1 MTTPELPHL
10 YQGKQAIINSD
21 RILFNAKT
29 DSVLLYSSQHISL
42 SCNGEIHLDTSDGE
56 SKVVINSPEIYLGLD
71 DGNLAKE
78 AAVLGEQNEV
88 WLNELCDLVEELLFI
103 LGEGG
108 TYQLMTTTPGTP
120 TAPNPSNVGILKPI
134 VTKIGNMRKNIE
146 LIKSKR
152 VKIV

>member
-1 MTTPELPHL
+1 MSTPEQPNL

-29 DSVLLYSSQHISL
+29 DSVLVYSSQHISF
-42 SCNGEIHLDTSDGE
+42 SCNGNIHFDTGDE
-56 SKVVINSPEIYLGLD
+56 SQVVINSQNIYLGLD
-71 DGNLAKE
+71 DNNLAKE

-88 WLNELCDLVEELLFI
+88 WLNDLCDLVEELLYI

-108 TYQLMTTTPGTP
+108 TYQLMTTVPGSP
-120 TAPNPSNVGILKPI
+120 TAPNPSNIGILKPI

>member
-1 MTTPELPHL
+1 MATPELPHL

-29 DSVLLYSSQHISL
+29 DSVLIYSFQHISF
-42 SCNGEIHLDTSDGE
+42 SCNNEIHFDSGDKL
-56 SKVVINSPEIYLGLD
+56 VINSPEIYLGLD
-71 DGNLAKE
+71 DGDLAKE
-78 AAVLGEQNEV
+78 SAVLGEQNEE
-88 WLNELCDLVEELLFI
+88 WLNDLCDLVEELLFI

-108 TYQLMTTTPGTP
+108 TYQLMTTAPGSP